1 MIIAL
6 AGRRVDAI
14 DAKQRRFSP
23 EPENIER
30 VRQRLHTMFI
40 AQGSI
45 ALVSS
50 AACGADLLALEEA
63 GRLGL
68 RCKIVLPFNPAKF
81 RLTSVIDRPGDWG
94 PLYDKAIAEAD
105 AGGDLMVLASE
116 CEDGAYARTNHT
128 IIEEAIAL
136 GNHLEDSVSA
146 LLVWEGKARGAGD
159 LTEEFGL
166 YAKKKGVPLLD
177 DVLTV

>member
-6 AGRRVDAI
+6 AGRRVDAV
-14 DAKQRRFSP
+14 DVEESRFSP
-23 EPENIER
+23 EQENIKR
-30 VRQRLHTMFI
+30 VRKTLYTMFI
-40 AQGSI
+40 SQGSI
-45 ALVSS
+45 ALVCS

-68 RCKIVLPFNPAKF
+68 RRRIVLPFSAAKF

-94 PLYDKAIAEAD
+94 SLFDKAIEEAD
-105 AGGDLMVLASE
+105 ARGDLVVLE
-116 CEDGAYARTNHT
+116 PEPEDGAYVKTNHS

-136 GNHLEDSVSA
+136 GNDLEHPVSA
-146 LLVWEGKARGAGD
+146 VRVWEGKPRGAGD
-159 LTEEFGL
+159 LTEEFGR

>member
-14 DAKQRRFSP
+14 GAKQIRFSP

-30 VRQRLHTMFI
+30 VRKRLHAMFLSNS
-40 AQGSI
+40 AI

-68 RCKIVLPFNPAKF
+68 RRRVILPFSPARF
-81 RLTSVIDRPGDWG
+81 RSTSVIDRPGNWG
-94 PLYDKAIAEAD
+94 PLYDTTIKD
-105 AGGDLMVLASE
+105 VDSQGDLMVLASASE
-116 CEDGAYARTNHT
+116 TEAFVETNHA

-136 GNHLEDSVSA
+136 GENLQCPVSA
-146 LLVWEGKARGAGD
+146 VRVWDGTARGAGD
-159 LTEEFGL
+159 LTEEFGH
-166 YAKKKGVPLLD
+166 YAKKRGIPLIQ
-177 DVLTV
+177 DVFTV

>member
-1 MIIAL
+1 MVIAL
-6 AGRRVDAI
+6 AGRRVDAT
-14 DAKQRRFSP
+14 DAKRSRFSP

-30 VRQRLHTMFI
+30 VRRRIHTMFI
-40 AQGSI
+40 SQGAV

-68 RCKIVLPFNPAKF
+68 RRRIVLPFSRAKF
-81 RLTSVIDRPGDWG
+81 RSTSVIDRPGNWG
-94 PLYDKAIAEAD
+94 SLYDRAVEEVGAQ
-105 AGGDLMVLASE
+105 GDLVVLESE
-116 CEDGAYARTNHT
+116 TDGAYVKTNHT

-136 GNHLEDSVSA
+136 GSGLKHLVSA
-146 LLVWEGKARGAGD
+146 VRVWEGKTRGAGD

-166 YAKKKGVPLLD
+166 YANERGVPLID
-177 DVLTV
+177 DVPTV